1 MSIEP
6 IQYWL
11 LVQASTTKKGLH
23 LNNSLQHIVQIFY
36 VTNGKSED
44 FDLGQLLVRRQR
56 WQELPEAAEGR
67 VEGLDPHPFPEVNEN
82 FEVFCQRPKVKEQEI
97 T

>member
-1 MSIEP
+1 MSIKP
-6 IQYWL
+6 IYNWL
-11 LVQASTTKKGLH
+11 IVARWHYKKGLH

-44 FDLGQLLVRRQR
+44 FDLGQLLVWRQR

-82 FEVFCQRPKVKEQEI
+82 FEVFCQRPKVKEQGI